1 MSRVASWLAE
11 STTMISNGGSWT
23 TKLSSNAAMFLA
35 SLRTV
40 VTTLTSNAARNRGA
54 VMMVSTCA
62 ARGTILISALDYSRV
77 SSYGPHRHDHRD
89 PPGNHQDGPGREGLG
104 RPRPRTCPRTFR
116 STLRPHYGPDLLP
129 GHAAPGAG
137 RAVRAEGAT
146 AAPAGRDD
154 DAAGRRRHEG
164 RGPRHRPRGHEHDRR
179 GGSPREEAGTAVVPR
194 RSRDPVLRQDD
205 ARGAESDRRG
215 PALGRPLRADEHVAE
230 EPRTGERDG
239 GRPRRREQRD
249 RRAHPEPRIRREEV
263 PRARPAGPD
272 PSWVHAPHIPPGGE
286 RGRQG
291 TAGAGPEGVR
301 GGRGRNG
308 TADRLPDPP
317 ADREATAGIRARE
330 AGRRAAVPAT
340 HRPDGLPGHADP
352 REGSG
357 DRDDG
362 LRWTPGGKLL
372 LPRAVRH
379 LAREHGASGDLGD
392 RIERPRGDGPRAGPS
407 RGPPPARRETGVA
420 EPVRRRHDREA
431 DRATGRRVPGMTW
444 RSASS
449 SFVRRAPQAWN
460 RELRKRPAPWPAR
473 DSRSTRSSG
482 IGSSRIRRRRP
493 ATASGFTASDSVR
506 RRANRRSPSCCRGG
520 GPTSSSVSCCR
531 GGGPT
536 SS

>member
-77 SSYGPHRHDHRD
+77 SSYGPH
-89 PPGNHQDGPGREGLG
+89 
-104 RPRPRTCPRTFR
+104 
-116 STLRPHYGPDLLP
+116 LLP

-179 GGSPREEAGTAVVPR
+179 GGSPREEAGTAAVPR
-194 RSRDPVLRQDD
+194 GSRDPVFRQDD

-215 PALGRPLRADEHVAE
+215 PALGRPLCADEHVAE
-230 EPRTGERDG
+230 EPWTGERDG

-249 RRAHPEPRIRREEV
+249 RRADPEPGDRRKEV
-263 PRARPAGPD
+263 RRPRPAGSD
-272 PSWVHAPHIPPGGE
+272 PSGVYPPHLPPGGE

-301 GGRGRNG
+301 GGRRGNG

-362 LRWTPGGKLL
+362 LRWAPGGKLL

-379 LAREHGASGDLGD
+379 LAREHGASRDLGD
-392 RIERPRGDGPRAGPS
+392 RIEHPRRDGPRAGPR
-407 RGPPPARRETGVA
+407 RGPAPARRETGVA

-460 RELRKRPAPWPAR
+460 RE
-473 DSRSTRSSG
+473 SR
-482 IGSSRIRRRRP
+482 
-493 ATASGFTASDSVR
+493 
-506 RRANRRSPSCCRGG
+506 
-520 GPTSSSVSCCR
+520 
-531 GGGPT
+531 
-536 SS
+536 